1 MSYGVSIPHIYRQV
15 GIYAGRI
22 LTGEDPAGS
31 GGNAVLQA
39 LYVRQAVNRGG
50 APE

>member
-1 MSYGVSIPHIYRQV
+1 MLKESDYQMSY
-15 GIYAGRI
+15 AA
-22 LTGEDPAGS
+22 LELLL